1 MNRIKQLRLANKISQ
16 SELGNKVNAHLVVE
30 D

>member
-1 MNRIKQLRLANKISQ
+1 MNRTKRLRLGNKISQ
-16 SELGNKVNAHLVVE
+16 SELGNKVNVHLVVE